1 MAKFAVVSKAPS
13 TLEKGEVVIGQPTFL
28 DEIKANAN
36 KAPKH
41 KQTALNHL
49 REVINSIGY
58 RYDQEMNVYKI
69 NLTNFNGLAYNTDD
83 DLSAIVTRILKQEY
97 PVIFDK
103 YLDHELRNRP
113 INTKLVYYVGDF
125 NSTGPFYKAGLDLIE
140 MKDVESYMTG
150 KPKKTVGKP
159 AITKEEAEGNGETT

>member
-1 MAKFAVVSKAPS
+1 MAKFVVVNKAPA
-13 TLEKGEVVIGQPTFL
+13 TLEKGEVVIGQPTFM
-28 DEIKANAN
+28 EQIEANAA

-49 REVINSIGY
+49 REVINSIGQK
-58 RYDQEMNVYKI
+58 YDQEMNVYKI
-69 NLTNFNGLAYNTDD
+69 NLTNFNGLAYSSNAE
-83 DLSAIVTRILKQEY
+83 LSAIVTRILKQEY
-97 PVIFDK
+97 PVVFDR

-113 INTKLVYYVGDF
+113 LNTKLVYYVGDF
-125 NSTGPFYKAGLDLIE
+125 ASTGPFYKAGLDHVE